1 MDALANID
9 SRAAEWSA
17 SADRLKSG
25 LVTARWSVFIL
36 LVIGVMTTSTAGQL
50 ADADTERSVAVI
62 GAVALALS
70 AFLAARLQSSQRMTA
85 WTRARAAAEALKRQ
99 AFVFAAGAAPYDDP
113 ATAEALL
120 NQERD
125 RIERDADDLLMYL
138 KPTQQPGSAPRTRL
152 SQAEYR
158 QRRIQAQARGYY
170 RPRAERYGT
179 IADRLRLAEFV
190 LALAAALVAAVCGA
204 LQVGIE
210 IGSFRY
216 EPILLTPLLT
226 TVTSAILAHI
236 EASRYQF
243 LTVTYRATARRL
255 ESEDALT
262 PPQRV
267 ASPAEWSAFVTRCED
282 IIACENMSWTAKW
295 TDTWDWQQP
304 SYSQP
309 SYDPNWQ
316 PSLSPTPV
324 IPAAADS
331 EAIAARTLE

>member
-1 MDALANID
+1 MDALANIA

-50 ADADTERSVAVI
+50 VNADTERSVAVI

-70 AFLAARLQSSQRMTA
+70 AFLAARLQSTQRMTA

-138 KPTQQPGSAPRTRL
+138 KPTLQPGSAPRTRL
-152 SQAEYR
+152 SQTEYR
-158 QRRIQAQARGYY
+158 QRRIQAQAKGYY
-170 RPRAERYGT
+170 RPRAERCGR

-204 LQVGIE
+204 LQIGIE
-210 IGSFRY
+210 IGDFRY
-216 EPILLTPLLT
+216 EPIMLTPLLT

-243 LTVTYRATARRL
+243 LTVTYRAAARRL

-295 TDTWDWQQP
+295 TDTWDWQQTSYNP
-304 SYSQP
+304 S
-309 SYDPNWQ
+309 WQ
-316 PSLSPTPV
+316 PSPSAAPV

-331 EAIAARTLE
+331 EAIASRRLE